1 MSVATPASSVATPAS
16 GVATPAPAAAARSG
30 LDGRLEQVRD
40 GIVAGWAFDWS
51 DPSRRVEVDVLV
63 DGERVARTTADMPRP
78 ALAREGLGDG
88 RHGFYVELP
97 ARLRDGGVHTIAA
110 AFCASGDPV
119 AVFTGFVVKVSPAA
133 EEWAGTS
140 FQALP
145 AEEGSARTSP
155 QALPAA
161 DAVNHPGARRRV
173 LRLRPSI
180 QAQFPRR
187 APAQGFGDGQDPET
201 IMLAE
206 QIPVRRCEPQ
216 HFSIQPGVSD
226 PEGERRRRFEEHPA
240 DYLAERLLIT
250 RLPGGLVDTS
260 SYVICPTE
268 RQLLADSI
276 RHRLPLPE
284 WGYTQVDS
292 NLFAREA
299 EIEEREE
306 RVVALGAQTNP
317 NYSHW
322 LVESVVRA
330 LLFAPFDDGSVM
342 YLSPPLKDWQREA
355 LALAGVAP
363 ERILTLSA
371 HKLVRFPEVFAVSR
385 GITGLPWLIPGA
397 LSPLAAL
404 AGPYPGNALAAE
416 TQRKRTPDTQRKR
429 TPDTQRKRTPD
440 TQRKRTPDT
449 GPRRL
454 YVSRALIERRLTTN
468 EAELVAMLEHHG
480 FQTVHPQTL
489 SVSDQIKLFAGAE
502 AVIGSWGSG
511 LTNLLFSP
519 PGTLAIELQP
529 EDVGYA
535 GNAFVWNIASIR
547 GQRYAQVV
555 CPVAD
560 GMRELAL
567 GWRNMTV
574 DVPEI
579 DELLS
584 RLLG

>member
-1 MSVATPASSVATPAS
+1 MSVATSVPT
-16 GVATPAPAAAARSG
+16 AAQRSG

-51 DPSRRVEVDVLV
+51 DPSRRVEVNVLV
-63 DGERVARTTADMPRP
+63 DGEMVARTTADMPRP
-78 ALAREGLGDG
+78 ALVREGLGDG

-110 AFCASGDPV
+110 VFSASGDPV
-119 AVFTGFVVKVSPAA
+119 EVFTGFAVGASSAA
-133 EEWAGTS
+133 QEWAGTS

-145 AEEGSARTSP
+145 A
-155 QALPAA
+155 
-161 DAVNHPGARRRV
+161 DRRV

-187 APAQGFGDGQDPET
+187 ALAQGFGGGRGPET

-206 QIPVRRCEPQ
+206 QSPVRRCEPL

-226 PEGERRRRFEEHPA
+226 PEGERRRRFGEHPA

-250 RLPGGLVDTS
+250 RLPGGLVDTH

-284 WGYTQVDS
+284 WGYTQVES
-292 NLFAREA
+292 NLFVREA
-299 EIEEREE
+299 EIEERDE

-363 ERILTLSA
+363 ERILTLPA

-404 AGPYPGNALAAE
+404 AEPSQGNGRGANP
-416 TQRKRTPDTQRKR
+416 R
-429 TPDTQRKRTPD
+429 
-440 TQRKRTPDT
+440 
-449 GPRRL
+449 GRRL
-454 YVSRALIERRLTTN
+454 YVSRALIERRLITN
-468 EAELVAMLEHHG
+468 EAELVTMLKHHG
-480 FQTVHPQTL
+480 FRMVHPQTL
-489 SVSDQIKLFAGAE
+489 SVSEQIKLFAGAE
-502 AVIGSWGSG
+502 AIIGSWGSG

-535 GNAFVWNIASIR
+535 GIAFVWNIASIR

-555 CPVAD
+555 CPVAA

-567 GWRNMTV
+567 GRRDMTV